1 MFLKSI
7 EVQGFK
13 SFANKMVFEFHKG
26 ITGIVGPNGS
36 GKSNVADAVRWVLGE
51 QSAKQLRGSKM
62 EDVIFSGTESRKPL
76 GFAYVAITLDN
87 SDHQLAVEYD
97 TVTVSRRVYRSG
109 ESEYKINGHNCR
121 LKDVQEL
128 FFDTGIGKEGYSI
141 IGQGQIDKIL
151 SGKPEERRELFD
163 EAAGIVK
170 YKRRKALTEKN
181 LAEEQQNLS
190 RVRDILYELEK
201 QVGPLEKQSETAR
214 IYLKHRDTLKQY
226 DANMYLLS
234 FYQLKK
240 DSAAIDEKMDIVSTQ
255 LKDSQEN
262 FEKIKSA
269 YAQMEAL
276 MEQYDQKI
284 SQDQEVCNQQA
295 LEKQR
300 LEGGKNVLVSKT
312 DGISSKEEQF
322 DALILETEAGIEEKK
337 KLSEESEK
345 ELKALEEELQEL
357 ELHKNSSEEALNSMS
372 GTMTSL
378 RDQIDSQNSDIIE
391 FLNEAANI
399 KGRMQ
404 RYETM
409 QEQTQIRQSELN
421 QKLIALQSEESS
433 EGELVEAFKKEA
445 QGIEL
450 ELERLQAEQ
459 SACKKRAAKIS
470 DDLMKCREAFN
481 AAEKSFH
488 EESARYQ
495 TLKNITERYDGYGVS
510 IRKIMERKSDY
521 KGIIGVVADIIH
533 VSKEYEIAIETALG
547 GSISNIVTDNEQ
559 TAKSMIQFLKKNRFG
574 RATFLPL
581 TSIRGRRAENADRI
595 CGEEGVI
602 GLASDLIRVDSRF
615 GHLADYLLGQV
626 FIVDHIDHALALA
639 KKYRYSLRIV
649 TLEGESLNPG
659 GSLSGGAYKNTGN
672 LLGRHREMEELQ
684 KHVETLRKEGASL
697 KQQINQLQSDKDS
710 NKAAMEKN
718 TAEESRLTL
727 HQNTVRLRLKQVDE
741 SRGEHAKSIQ
751 DINRETAQIKT
762 QQEQIRQFRQQLTV
776 QMDELEAKKKNAE
789 ELVTSLTAKLEE
801 ISEQEKDFNSQTADM
816 RIHYANQVQK
826 KSFIRKSMDQNRSEI
841 RHLQEKLAD
850 YRAQKAVFGSEKDA
864 IRRQIDET
872 EAQIAALTEEMTKS
886 QAVLRQKTD
895 ERSKYA
901 AEHKT
906 FFAKRE
912 ELSETISQLDKE
924 QFRLGSQKEKLE
936 ESRSQLSSYMWEE
949 YGLTY
954 QTAREL
960 SDDALQA
967 LPLAKLKKMTA
978 DVKGQIKALGNVN
991 VNAIEEYKA
1000 VAERYETMKTQH
1012 DDMVEAEEKLAG
1024 IIEDLNSSMQ
1034 KQFKEKFMQIQKEF
1048 DRIFKLLFGGGK
1060 GTLELADPE
1069 NLLETGVII
1078 TAQPPG
1084 KKLQN
1089 MMQLSG
1095 GEKALTAIALLFA
1108 IQSLKPSPFCL
1119 LDEIEAALDDAN
1131 VKRFAEYLHNLTKDT
1146 QFIVITHR
1154 RGTMNTADILY
1165 GITMQEKGI
1174 STLVSVNLI
1183 EDSDKIGKYKGGA
1196 LWQKERKAFL
1206 ADW

>member
-234 FYQLKK
+234 FYRLKK

-255 LKDSQEN
+255 LKDSREN

-284 SQDQEVCNQQA
+284 SQDQEICNQQA

-322 DALILETEAGIEEKK
+322 DALILETETGIEAKK
-337 KLSEESEK
+337 KISEESEK

-357 ELHKNSSEEALNSMS
+357 EQHKNSSEEALNSMS

-459 SACKKRAAKIS
+459 SACKKRAARIS

-481 AAEKSFH
+481 VAEKSFH

-581 TSIRGRRAENADRI
+581 TSIRGRRADNADRI

-602 GLASDLIRVDSRF
+602 GLASDLIRVDSQF
-615 GHLADYLLGQV
+615 GHLADYLLGRV

-762 QQEQIRQFRQQLTV
+762 QQEQIRQFRQQLTA

-789 ELVTSLTAKLEE
+789 ELVKSLTAKLEE

-872 EAQIAALTEEMTKS
+872 EAKIAALTEEMTKS
-886 QAVLRQKTD
+886 QAVLHQKTD

-1165 GITMQEKGI
+1165 GITMQEKGV

-1183 EDSDKIGKYKGGA
+1183 ENELGK
-1196 LWQKERKAFL
+1196 
-1206 ADW
+1206 

>member
-214 IYLKHRDTLKQY
+214 IYLKYRDTLKQY

-337 KLSEESEK
+337 KLFEESEK

-357 ELHKNSSEEALNSMS
+357 EQHKNSSEEALNSMS

-470 DDLMKCREAFN
+470 DDLMKCREAFS

-602 GLASDLIRVDSRF
+602 GLASDLIRVDSQF
-615 GHLADYLLGQV
+615 GHLADYLLGRV

-789 ELVTSLTAKLEE
+789 ERVTSLTAKLEE

-826 KSFIRKSMDQNRSEI
+826 KSFIRKSMDQNRNEI

-1165 GITMQEKGI
+1165 GITMQEKGV

-1183 EDSDKIGKYKGGA
+1183 ENELGK
-1196 LWQKERKAFL
+1196 
-1206 ADW
+1206 

>member
-1 MFLKSI
+1 
-7 EVQGFK
+7 
-13 SFANKMVFEFHKG
+13 
-26 ITGIVGPNGS
+26 
-36 GKSNVADAVRWVLGE
+36 
-51 QSAKQLRGSKM
+51 M

-255 LKDSQEN
+255 LKDAQEN

-357 ELHKNSSEEALNSMS
+357 EQHKNSSEEALNSMS

-602 GLASDLIRVDSRF
+602 GLASDLIRVDSQF
-615 GHLADYLLGQV
+615 GHLADYLLGRV

-886 QAVLRQKTD
+886 QTVLRQKTD

-1165 GITMQEKGI
+1165 GITMQEKGV

-1183 EDSDKIGKYKGGA
+1183 ENELGK
-1196 LWQKERKAFL
+1196 
-1206 ADW
+1206 

>member
-357 ELHKNSSEEALNSMS
+357 EQHKNSSEEALNSMS

-574 RATFLPL
+574 RATVLPL

-602 GLASDLIRVDSRF
+602 GLASDLIRVDSQF
-615 GHLADYLLGQV
+615 GHLADYLLGRV

-864 IRRQIDET
+864 IRKQIDET

-1131 VKRFAEYLHNLTKDT
+1131 VKRFAE
-1146 QFIVITHR
+1146 
-1154 RGTMNTADILY
+1154 
-1165 GITMQEKGI
+1165 
-1174 STLVSVNLI
+1174 
-1183 EDSDKIGKYKGGA
+1183 
-1196 LWQKERKAFL
+1196 
-1206 ADW
+1206 